1 MSLFCKMKEF
11 AVFLFIIGAFMV
23 VHSVYSERFNELM
36 ESPRIEYKFL
46 PRDIYYDQF
55 FSDKYKNYY
64 QDLFN

>member
-36 ESPRIEYKFL
+36 ESPRSE
-46 PRDIYYDQF
+46 
-55 FSDKYKNYY
+55 
-64 QDLFN
+64 